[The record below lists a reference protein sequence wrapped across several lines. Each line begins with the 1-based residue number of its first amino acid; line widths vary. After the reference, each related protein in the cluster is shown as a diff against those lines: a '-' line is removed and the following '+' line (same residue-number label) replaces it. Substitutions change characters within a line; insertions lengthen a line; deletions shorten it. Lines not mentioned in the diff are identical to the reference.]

1 MTSRTQEDFWR
12 CFDAL
17 PAEVQLQARE
27 RFRLWQKDAFNA
39 TLHFKP
45 HFKPLL
51 GDVWSV
57 RVNQQYRALA
67 RRRGSLV
74 VWFWICSHT
83 GYEELL
89 ITESFS

>member
-39 TLHFKP
+39 ALHFIALTAFVDMDNRADIP
-45 HFKPLL
+45 RHQPF
-51 GDVWSV
+51 V
-57 RVNQQYRALA
+57 RNIRGQHNAIVLFDHSFASRADAVNGAA
-67 RRRGSLV
+67 
-74 VWFWICSHT
+74 
-83 GYEELL
+83 
-89 ITESFS
+89 

>member
-39 TLHFKP
+39 ALQ
-45 HFKPLL
+45 FKPLL

-67 RRRGSLV
+67 RRRGSLE
-74 VWFWICSHT
+74 VWFWIGSHT
-83 GYEELL
+83 GYDELL
-89 ITESFS
+89 KRLR